1 VINANIKLK
10 AILCHATEEQDSGA
24 EPYMWTSF
32 FYLDTRTWFGPGK
45 KLVSYTPHADWTT
58 RGVFPD
64 GIRAGD
70 VAEIPASL
78 GSYQANLDPAGLGLA
93 IVGALFV
100 LLDQKDTPGD
110 AIRAGHE
117 AFAAAVDD
125 ALNRYVDSVT
135 DITEI
140 SPTAEQ
146 IKVIVDQ
153 VQGQVTSA
161 IRANVPLYDALNSRD
176 YLIGF
181 GYQILGPD
189 QLRGI
194 AGRPYGSASFTN
206 RIASS
211 RTVDIIS
218 GVILVVND
226 YEVFGQVSVADDD
239 QPPGEANDQY
249 TPGRSA
255 QDGR

>member
-1 VINANIKLK
+1 MPLRSRVPGP
-10 AILCHATEEQDSGA
+10 S
-24 EPYMWTSF
+24 PMWTSF

-45 KLVSYTPHADWTT
+45 KLVTYTPHADWTT
-58 RGVFPD
+58 R
-64 GIRAGD
+64 
-70 VAEIPASL
+70 
-78 GSYQANLDPAGLGLA
+78 
-93 IVGALFV
+93 
-100 LLDQKDTPGD
+100 
-110 AIRAGHE
+110 
-117 AFAAAVDD
+117 
-125 ALNRYVDSVT
+125 
-135 DITEI
+135 
-140 SPTAEQ
+140 
-146 IKVIVDQ
+146 
-153 VQGQVTSA
+153 
-161 IRANVPLYDALNSRD
+161 D
-176 YLIGF
+176 YLSGF

-249 TPGRSA
+249 TRVAAPRMVDEEA
-255 QDGR
+255 